1 MLGRFAKKLKSFARW
16 LALFSWS
23 ASLTQCLQEAAESAL
38 YFPTA
43 KQATTKQAL
52 EGGDAFRSISQLT
65 NSNCC
70 YFERPYN
77 NE

>member
-1 MLGRFAKKLKSFARW
+1 

-38 YFPTA
+38 YFPTT

-52 EGGDAFRSISQLT
+52 GGGCIQNYLSTNQLKLLLLWKT
-65 NSNCC
+65 I
-70 YFERPYN
+70 
-77 NE
+77 

>member
-1 MLGRFAKKLKSFARW
+1 MLGQFAKKPKSFARW

-23 ASLTQCLQEAAESAL
+23 ASLMQFLQEAAESAL

-52 EGGDAFRSISQLT
+52 GGDAFRSICQLT

-70 YFERPYN
+70 YFERSYN

>member
-1 MLGRFAKKLKSFARW
+1 MLGRFTKKPKSFARW

-23 ASLTQCLQEAAESAL
+23 ASFTQCLQEAAESAL

-52 EGGDAFRSISQLT
+52 GGGGCIQKYLSTNQLKLLLL
-65 NSNCC
+65 
-70 YFERPYN
+70 
-77 NE
+77 